1 MNPGMIIAKDMVLNR
16 EDNLMKYAERVKKA
30 KNFVNKNKLFT
41 IIAVFAV
48 CYLFMNFLFSKVNSD
63 SFDDT
68 EIEMVQGES
77 SETQEIPD
85 EETTMHWQFYWS
97 DVVILAVAGGFCTI
111 MIIRERKKERD
122 DLQ

>member
-1 MNPGMIIAKDMVLNR
+1 MNPGMIIAKDTVLNR
-16 EDNLMKYAERVKKA
+16 EGNLMKYAERVEKA

-48 CYLFMNFLFSKVNSD
+48 CYLFVNCLFSKVNSD
-63 SFDDT
+63 SFADT
-68 EIEMVQGES
+68 EMVQSES

-97 DVVILAVAGGFCTI
+97 DLVILAIAGGFCTI

-122 DLQ
+122 NLQ

>member
-1 MNPGMIIAKDMVLNR
+1 MNPGMIIAKDTVLNR
-16 EDNLMKYAERVKKA
+16 EGNLMKYAERVEKA
-30 KNFVNKNKLFT
+30 KNFVNNNKLFT

-48 CYLFMNFLFSKVNSD
+48 CYLFVNCLFSKVNSD
-63 SFDDT
+63 SFADT
-68 EIEMVQGES
+68 EMVQSES

-97 DVVILAVAGGFCTI
+97 DLVILAIAGGFCTI

-122 DLQ
+122 NLQ

>member
-1 MNPGMIIAKDMVLNR
+1 
-16 EDNLMKYAERVKKA
+16 MKYAERVEKA

-41 IIAVFAV
+41 IIAMFAV
-48 CYLFMNFLFSKVNSD
+48 CYLFVNFLFSKVNSD

-68 EIEMVQGES
+68 EMVQSES

-97 DVVILAVAGGFCTI
+97 DVVILAVTGGFCTI

>member
-1 MNPGMIIAKDMVLNR
+1 MKTGLHDR
-16 EDNLMKYAERVKKA
+16 KYAERVEKA
-30 KNFVNKNKLFT
+30 KNFVNKNQLFT

-48 CYLFMNFLFSKVNSD
+48 CYLFVNFLFSKVNSD

-68 EIEMVQGES
+68 EMVQSES

>member
-1 MNPGMIIAKDMVLNR
+1 MNPGMIIAKDTVLNR
-16 EDNLMKYAERVKKA
+16 EGNLMKYAERVEKA

-48 CYLFMNFLFSKVNSD
+48 CYLFVNCLFSKVNSD

-68 EIEMVQGES
+68 EMVQSES

-85 EETTMHWQFYWS
+85 EETTIHWQFYWS
-97 DVVILAVAGGFCTI
+97 DLVILAVAGGFCTI
-111 MIIRERKKERD
+111 MIIHERKKERD